1 MSDESPPLD
10 TAVAVESLSLREWLE
25 LYWGLAWRGIVT
37 TLGSLVVS
45 MLFGM
50 ITGAAGG
57 LVIGL
62 SGASM
67 DRFRLPLQ
75 VLGGAI
81 GLVVGFG
88 FFTVWF
94 KWILR
99 ARFGSL
105 RLLLVRGRNQG
116 PSDVAIPPAV

>member
-1 MSDESPPLD
+1 MSDEPTTLGTP
-10 TAVAVESLSLREWLE
+10 VAVESLGMREWLN
-25 LYWGLAWRGIVT
+25 LYWGLAWRGILT
-37 TLGSLVVS
+37 TLGSLAVS
-45 MLFGM
+45 MIFGFV
-50 ITGAAGG
+50 TGAAGG
-57 LVIGL
+57 LVIAL

-75 VLGGAI
+75 VFGGAI

-105 RLLLVRGRNQG
+105 RLLLVRGRDQRPN
-116 PSDVAIPPAV
+116 DATIPPAV